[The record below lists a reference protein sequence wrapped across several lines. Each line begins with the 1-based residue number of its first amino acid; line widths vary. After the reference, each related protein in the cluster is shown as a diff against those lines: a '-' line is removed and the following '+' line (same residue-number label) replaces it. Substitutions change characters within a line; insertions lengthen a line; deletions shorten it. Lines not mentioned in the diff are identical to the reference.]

1 MIIWFITALV
11 LVIAEIVT
19 LNLVFASFAVGS
31 AVACVAALASEN
43 FLIQF
48 AALVIGT
55 LLSLFIVRPVVL
67 AKLYTRDHKT
77 GFDKLI
83 GQQGT
88 ALETITLET
97 GSMRMHGDVWT
108 ARTESGEIPAGN
120 QVTLKKVVG
129 AIAIVEKCS

>member
-1 MIIWFITALV
+1 MIIWFLAALV

-31 AVACVAALASEN
+31 ALACIAAFASEN

-48 AALVIGT
+48 AVMVVGS
-55 LLSLFIVRPVVL
+55 LLSLLVLRPVVL

-88 ALETITLET
+88 ALENITLES
-97 GSMRMHGDVWT
+97 GSIRIHGDVWT
-108 ARTESGEIPAGN
+108 ARTESSEIPSGN
-120 QVTLKKVVG
+120 QVTLKKIVG
-129 AIAIVEKCS
+129 AIAIVE